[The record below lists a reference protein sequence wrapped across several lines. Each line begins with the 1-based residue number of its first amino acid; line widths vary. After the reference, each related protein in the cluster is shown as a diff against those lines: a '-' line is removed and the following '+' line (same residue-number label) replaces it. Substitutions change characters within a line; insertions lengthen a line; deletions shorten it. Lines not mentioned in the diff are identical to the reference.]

1 MYIQVEDGCDG
12 WEVSLGSQPEVCG
25 DLKAGHCSSGWNV
38 VITIPARTFTRT
50 STTGVAI
57 RNAMPQILGLGALY
71 EDTILTIPKNL
82 RPDSKQRA
90 TDKQVRIG
98 GNIINTFHVLSEA
111 PLLRWATSPLQL
123 KFVGSVGTYESC
135 K

>member
-1 MYIQVEDGCDG
+1 
-12 WEVSLGSQPEVCG
+12 
-25 DLKAGHCSSGWNV
+25 
-38 VITIPARTFTRT
+38 
-50 STTGVAI
+50 
-57 RNAMPQILGLGALY
+57 MPQILGLGALY

-111 PLLRWATSPLQL
+111 PLLWWATSPLQL